1 MIAQNTYRRWLT
13 LCGSANNIRQ
23 RGARSARATLEAVIL
38 IYLSFCAVTLAPAQD
53 APWQYHQLAD
63 FSVIFENSIFDANR
77 NSAPAINQITEIAP
91 ITPIADSQYIELTGV
106 VVGECSAAAFFNASN
121 PDNSGIRLQGEEI
134 AGFSLMDI
142 QTYGVTLQNDNRR
155 LMLPVGSRLN
165 TQDADEWQ
173 IEATPYQPIY
183 RQPLRA
189 MQPSAQVNSQA
200 AGQGAQGVPGA
211 RVRRMR

>member
-1 MIAQNTYRRWLT
+1 LIAQNTYRRWLT

-63 FSVIFENSIFDANR
+63 FNIIFENSIFDAQR
-77 NSAPAINQITEIAP
+77 NPTPTIE
-91 ITPIADSQYIELTGV
+91 PIAENTTAPTPVPQYIELTGV

-165 TQDADEWQ
+165 TQDTADEWQ
-173 IEATPYQPIY
+173 IEAMPYQPIY